1 MLPKISV
8 FVKSYDETICMYF
21 LIEDDNLLEKYY
33 KIWDKVSINI
43 NKVFH
48 SKPIY
53 NEKYLKTKIKFYTGK
68 TKINFMI
75 MKYFKV
81 FITIIYQ

>member
-1 MLPKISV
+1 MLPKIRV
-8 FVKSYDETICMYF
+8 FVKSYDKTKCMYF

-33 KIWDKVSINI
+33 KIWDKLSINI

-53 NEKYLKTKIKFYTGK
+53 NEKYLKLELNFIQGK
-68 TKINFMI
+68 QK
-75 MKYFKV
+75 
-81 FITIIYQ
+81 